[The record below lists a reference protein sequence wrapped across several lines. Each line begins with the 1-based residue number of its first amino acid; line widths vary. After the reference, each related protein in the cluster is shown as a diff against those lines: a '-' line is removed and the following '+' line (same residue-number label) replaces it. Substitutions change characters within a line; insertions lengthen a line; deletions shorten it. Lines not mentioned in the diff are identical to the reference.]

1 MSPAAQIVVEVS
13 AKLIVDDVQSERVDG
28 GIDERQTGP
37 GCLEDVPEGVEAD
50 VEVIPADD
58 VDVTW
63 RPTHD
68 EDDDKYQHNVSHL
81 QPVTPSP
88 IGTPE
93 RFTLY

>member
-28 GIDERQTGP
+28 GIDERETEA
-37 GCLEDVPEGVEAD
+37 GCLEDVPVGVEAD
-50 VEVIPADD
+50 VEVIPADE

-68 EDDDKYQHNVSHL
+68 EDDD
-81 QPVTPSP
+81 
-88 IGTPE
+88 
-93 RFTLY
+93 